1 MKTRALL
8 LSITVFLAACAT
20 NGELRTVNDPFKGT
34 VRGFAL
40 YLDPGHYTA
49 VDMAQ
54 VKGELTLGVL
64 VVQRGVA
71 DYAAKPGD
79 KAQFR
84 VGDKLMTLH
93 NIDEAKP
100 VANATRYQ
108 MFTQWVVHFKLT
120 PAEAA
125 AFAAAPLTDV
135 LVSIGDLSF
144 QMRLDEAQAA
154 KFRENMVVLTAAR

>member
-8 LSITVFLAACAT
+8 CTLSLFLAACAT

-49 VDMAQ
+49 VDMSQ
-54 VKGELTLGVL
+54 VKGELTMGVL

-71 DYAAKPGD
+71 HYTAQPGD

-84 VGDKLMTLH
+84 VGDKLMTLR
-93 NIDEAKP
+93 NVDEARP
-100 VANATRYQ
+100 VANATPYQ
-108 MFTQWVVHFKLT
+108 MFTQWLVHFKLT
-120 PAEAA
+120 PEQAA

-144 QMRLDEAQAA
+144 QMRLDEAQAT